1 MRARATV
8 SVRKLVVMTL
18 VLGPILGCAEL
29 QSASSSEFAQP
40 HARPV
45 ESSGS
50 AMRYVEIVEGRPC
63 GDAGGVL
70 MFIRN
75 RHPSKG
81 VKATI
86 RIDSAYGPYP
96 QWVTGKVAPGG
107 RVPLRCSLL
116 RISRGVMVFH
126 LKITGAK
133 Y

>member
-1 MRARATV
+1 
-8 SVRKLVVMTL
+8 MTL

-29 QSASSSEFAQP
+29 QFASTSEFAQP
-40 HARPV
+40 RARPV

-50 AMRYVEIVEGRPC
+50 AMGYVEIVEGRPC

-70 MFIRN
+70 MFISN
-75 RHPSKG
+75 RLPAKG
-81 VKATI
+81 VTATI
-86 RIDSAYGPYP
+86 RIDSTYGPYP
-96 QWVTGKVAPGG
+96 QRVTGKVAPGG